1 MNDKTEGSPQPRKI
15 LIADD
20 DPAVLRMLADRCMKM
35 GFMVETAVNGVQLL
49 VKARQSAP
57 DVLIV
62 DVNMPALDGLS
73 VCARLLDAGHKPID
87 VIVITGTIDP
97 ETVERCDSLGIYLGR
112 KGPDFWQTIEA
123 ALCEIYSELSDR
135 LEQMDLPQL
144 PALPLQPR
152 VLVVDDD
159 PDIHSFFAGQ
169 LAKYGIDTLYAE
181 NALQACRLALKEK
194 PSVIIADN
202 YMPGGDAQYLLYRLR
217 ATPATAD
224 IPVVVISGN
233 KLNELTERMLK
244 REICGRPGALQIFRK
259 SFDTDALFAVLQKF
273 CSFKKARALPA
284 G

>member
-1 MNDKTEGSPQPRKI
+1 
-15 LIADD
+15 
-20 DPAVLRMLADRCMKM
+20 
-35 GFMVETAVNGVQLL
+35 
-49 VKARQSAP
+49 
-57 DVLIV
+57 
-62 DVNMPALDGLS
+62 
-73 VCARLLDAGHKPID
+73 
-87 VIVITGTIDP
+87 
-97 ETVERCDSLGIYLGR
+97 
-112 KGPDFWQTIEA
+112 
-123 ALCEIYSELSDR
+123 
-135 LEQMDLPQL
+135 
-144 PALPLQPR
+144 
-152 VLVVDDD
+152 
-159 PDIHSFFAGQ
+159 
-169 LAKYGIDTLYAE
+169 
-181 NALQACRLALKEK
+181 LQACRLALKEK